1 MMTLLRI
8 EHSAQAEITTSMS
21 RPTWRSSP
29 DFNAPTLMTMS
40 ISRAPSKIARRA
52 GFDATPEPVRTA
64 IVEHGMTPAPLT
76 GRRNSQRQ
84 LLGDDVDEM
93 PELVAGHGRSRSRI
107 FERRRMYLGSRI
119 AASSQAATI
128 MRA

>member
-1 MMTLLRI
+1 MVDQGSDLGRG
-8 EHSAQAEITTSMS
+8 TTGGVH
-21 RPTWRSSP
+21 T
-29 DFNAPTLMTMS
+29 D
-40 ISRAPSKIARRA
+40 ARRA
-52 GFDATPEPVRTA
+52 GFDDTPEPVRTA

-128 MRA
+128 MRACSTVTRLAPSVRTLAPLCSRA